1 MTENISTSHIMHIDM
16 DAFFVSAELVRRP
29 ELVGKPVVVGGTGNR
44 GVVAAASYE
53 ARSFGVHSAM
63 PAFRARKLCPEA
75 VFLPGDHTYYAA
87 TSYEVMQIFHRYT
100 PLVEPISLDEAFLD
114 VGGSQRLYGTP
125 VEIAKA
131 IRSDIYSEQGLS
143 CSVGIAPN
151 KFMAKLATEEAKP
164 SPSRSGPVPGVGV
177 MVIHPDGII
186 DFLDKLPV
194 KSLWGVGPATTRRLA
209 QLGITTVSELRTFP
223 LGVLKDALGKV
234 QGAHLKRLS
243 FGIDERNVEPA
254 QVAKS
259 ISSEETF
266 VTDLFELV
274 KVHSEIRRLSDSV
287 GKRLRASEKLA
298 KTLSLKVRLSDFS
311 TLVRSVTL
319 PNPTDSGKV
328 LAREAFRLL
337 ETVDISTGVRLL
349 GVGASNF
356 SQVKDGLQLSFDDL
370 DSNDSEWRE
379 TEDAIDAIRAKYG
392 PDSIGLVSSLT
403 QSGLNSKKR
412 GIQQWGPNSS

>member
-1 MTENISTSHIMHIDM
+1 MHIDM

-29 ELVGKPVVVGGTGNR
+29 ELVGKPVVVGGSGNR

-63 PAFRARKLCPEA
+63 PAFRAKKLCPEA
-75 VFLPGDHTYYAA
+75 IFLPGDHTYYAA
-87 TSYEVMQIFHRYT
+87 TSYKVMQIFNRYT

-131 IRSDIYSEQGLS
+131 IREDIRSEQGLS

-164 SPSRSGPVPGVGV
+164 SPSQSGPIPGIGI
-177 MVIHPDGII
+177 MVIHPDGVI

-194 KSLWGVGPATTRRLA
+194 KALWGVGPATVKRLA
-209 QLGITTVSELRTFP
+209 QLGITAVSELRTFP
-223 LGVLKDALGKV
+223 LIALKDALGKV
-234 QGAHLKRLS
+234 QGAHLHRLS
-243 FGIDERNVEPA
+243 FGIDERNVEPTRE
-254 QVAKS
+254 AKS
-259 ISSEETF
+259 ISNEETF
-266 VTDLFELV
+266 ASDLFGLPR
-274 KVHSEIRRLSDSV
+274 VHSEIFRLSDSV
-287 GKRLRASEKLA
+287 GKRLRGSENLA
-298 KTLSLKVRLSDFS
+298 RTLTLKVRLSDFS

-328 LAREAFRLL
+328 IARETIALL
-337 ETVDISTGVRLL
+337 ETIDLSTGVRLL

-356 SQVKDGLQLSFDDL
+356 SQAKNGLQLSFDEIE
-370 DSNDSEWRE
+370 SNDREWRE
-379 TEDAIDAIRAKYG
+379 TEDAIDIIRSKYG
-392 PDSIGLVSSLT
+392 PDSIGLVSTLT
-403 QSGLNSKKR
+403 EKGLNSKKR
-412 GIQQWGPNSS
+412 GIQQWGPESS

>member
-1 MTENISTSHIMHIDM
+1 
-16 DAFFVSAELVRRP
+16 L
-29 ELVGKPVVVGGTGNR
+29 K
-44 GVVAAASYE
+44 
-53 ARSFGVHSAM
+53 
-63 PAFRARKLCPEA
+63 
-75 VFLPGDHTYYAA
+75 YA
-87 TSYEVMQIFHRYT
+87 I
-100 PLVEPISLDEAFLD
+100 
-114 VGGSQRLYGTP
+114 
-125 VEIAKA
+125 
-131 IRSDIYSEQGLS
+131 
-143 CSVGIAPN
+143 
-151 KFMAKLATEEAKP
+151 
-164 SPSRSGPVPGVGV
+164 
-177 MVIHPDGII
+177 
-186 DFLDKLPV
+186 
-194 KSLWGVGPATTRRLA
+194 
-209 QLGITTVSELRTFP
+209 
-223 LGVLKDALGKV
+223 GKV
-234 QGAHLKRLS
+234 KGAHIKRLS

-392 PDSIGLVSSLT
+392 PDSIGLVSTLT